1 MIAKL
6 SIDLSPIFTS
16 YLKTLRISLDKTIER
31 TFYEKNFKLMEINLL
46 FCDFNK
52 KFGSCLNMFIIYHI
66 KGLDEIS
73 KKKNLYKKKRNRIK
87 PWYILLFFQII
98 TILPQ

>member
-6 SIDLSPIFTS
+6 SIDLSPVFTS

-46 FCDFNK
+46 FCDFNE
-52 KFGSCLNMFIIYHI
+52 KFGNCLNMFIIYYI
-66 KGLDEIS
+66 KDLEGIS
-73 KKKNLYKKKRNRIK
+73 KKK
-87 PWYILLFFQII
+87 YIYM
-98 TILPQ
+98 